1 MGKTAEDVRVSAVR
15 AGAAGGTLVGVDV
28 PLAGMLGSATGA
40 FAGFAKTALC
50 SKAADE
56 TTALLLN
63 R

>member
-1 MGKTAEDVRVSAVR
+1 MGKNAEDVRASAVR
-15 AGAAGGTLVGVDV
+15 AGAAGGTLVGIDV
-28 PLAGMLGSATGA
+28 PPTGMLGSATGA

-56 TTALLLN
+56 TAASLN